1 MISTSATALLA
12 TFVDLSVCRKCS
24 EGSQR
29 EIYEHPDIP
38 GVLIKVVKASK
49 RGERGARLSRS
60 FGRLKRHR
68 RFGAYMTYRREIEEY
83 LEQARKV
90 EADEMFD
97 LPLARIFG
105 LVHTSGGLGL
115 AVEKIATASGT
126 IAPTLCDLLVQ
137 GKFERRHLDLI
148 EGFFETC
155 RQNHIVLMDINPGN
169 FVVTDR
175 NGREEIVCIDG
186 TGEKSCLK
194 LYASSRALNALKL
207 RAAHKKLLRKI
218 DRWEAKLRL
227 RETLVSVP
235 MSLDPGVDRQSHGI
249 LSPAGP

>member
-1 MISTSATALLA
+1 M
-12 TFVDLSVCRKCS
+12 FVDLSACRKCS

-29 EIYEHPDIP
+29 EIYEHPDVP
-38 GVLIKVVKASK
+38 DVLIKVVKAAK
-49 RGERGARLSRS
+49 RGQRGARLSRN
-60 FGRLKRHR
+60 FARLKRHR

-115 AVEKIATASGT
+115 AVEKIATASGA

-137 GKFERRHLDLI
+137 GRFEKRHLDLI
-148 EGFFETC
+148 AGFFETC
-155 RQNHIVLMDINPGN
+155 RRNHIVLMDINPGN

-175 NGREEIVCIDG
+175 NGREEIVCVDG
-186 TGEKSCLK
+186 TGEKSCLR

-207 RAAHKKLLRKI
+207 RSAHKKLLRKI
-218 DRWEAKLRL
+218 ERLETKLRL
-227 RETLVSVP
+227 RETLVLAP
-235 MSLDPGVDRQSHGI
+235 MSLDAGVDRQPPGV
-249 LSPAGP
+249 LSPARS